1 MALSIVQHLRMQ
13 AVSTTCTPGP
23 AVRRRLYNRSSPVFP
38 VKAPERMRHCSGIAA
53 PSAPARRPQGAEP
66 GPQWGVRPAGEAARM
81 PWPALG
87 PTAPSAG
94 SVRHRRVGSRAP
106 RPRDG
111 GSLWSGGGPPQTPP
125 RPTSRAARPA
135 EAGAAL
141 ADAARAPRAP
151 RPATAPRRAR
161 GPATRR
167 PSARRGGGPPHH
179 VGHGPGG
186 RHNPVSPIE
195 RAEATTH

>member
-1 MALSIVQHLRMQ
+1 LQARLADLSARVGQGQPFPTGLTMALSIVQHLRMQ

-111 GSLWSGGGPPQTPP
+111 GSLWSGGGPGARLRGAPAL
-125 RPTSRAARPA
+125 AA
-135 EAGAAL
+135 AGALLTMWAM
-141 ADAARAPRAP
+141 AREVAI
-151 RPATAPRRAR
+151 T
-161 GPATRR
+161 
-167 PSARRGGGPPHH
+167 PSAP
-179 VGHGPGG
+179 
-186 RHNPVSPIE
+186 
-195 RAEATTH
+195 